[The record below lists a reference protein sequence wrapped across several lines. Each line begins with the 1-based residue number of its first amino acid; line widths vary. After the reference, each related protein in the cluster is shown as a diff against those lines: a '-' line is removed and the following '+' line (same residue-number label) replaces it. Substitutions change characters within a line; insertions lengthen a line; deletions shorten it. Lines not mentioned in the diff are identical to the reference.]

1 MVFLK
6 TKVVL
11 LLFTCSVFMSQAQEK
26 TLLQSSFIKSFTLE
40 SVANYSEA
48 AEALLT
54 EYNVES
60 YETNLRLGWLYY
72 KAADFKSSDK
82 YYTIAMG
89 LMPYAVEAKLG
100 ATLPRAELND
110 WDAVLQLYKEVLSID
125 KKNNVALYN
134 AGLIYYNRSSFGE
147 AYELF
152 KELNNLYPT
161 DYSAL
166 LMHGWSALKVGKTRE
181 SKVLF
186 TSLLLL
192 YPSDTSAQEARELLK

>member
-1 MVFLK
+1 MVFLR
-6 TKVVL
+6 TKL
-11 LLFTCSVFMSQAQEK
+11 IMLLFTCSVFLSQAQEK
-26 TLLQSSFIKSFTLE
+26 TPLQSSFIASFTLE
-40 SVANYSEA
+40 SVAKYSKA

-54 EYNVES
+54 QYDAES
-60 YETNLRLGWLYY
+60 YEINLRLGWLYY
-72 KAADFKSSDK
+72 KAADLKTSNK
-82 YYTIAMG
+82 YYAIAIG

-100 ATLPRAELND
+100 ATLPQAELDD
-110 WDAVLQLYKEVLSID
+110 WDAVLQLYKEVLNID

-134 AGLIYYNRSSFGE
+134 AGLIYYNRNSFGE

-166 LMHGWSALKVGKTRE
+166 LMHGWSALKVGKARE

-186 TSLLLL
+186 NSLLLL
-192 YPSDTSAQEARELLK
+192 YPSDASAQEALELLK